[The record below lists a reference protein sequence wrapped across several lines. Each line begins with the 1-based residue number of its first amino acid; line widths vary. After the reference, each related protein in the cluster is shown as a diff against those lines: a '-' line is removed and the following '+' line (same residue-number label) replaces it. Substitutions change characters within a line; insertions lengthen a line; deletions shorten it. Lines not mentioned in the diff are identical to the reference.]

1 MMDTFDY
8 PQMGPNCIDRAVS
21 TVSPQ
26 ALMLM
31 NDSHVHDLAEAFA
44 GRILAMID
52 NQGLVDDH
60 RTRVDLV
67 QRLALSRVPS
77 EQELE
82 IGTGMLN
89 KLELVW
95 QGKTTEALG
104 TYCHMVFNS
113 ASFIYVD

>member
-31 NDSHVHDLAEAFA
+31 NDRHVHELAESFA
-44 GRILAMID
+44 SRVLGMIERQ
-52 NQGLVDDH
+52 NLVDDN
-60 RTRVDLV
+60 RTRVNLV
-67 QRLALSRVPS
+67 YRMALSRPPS
-77 EQELE
+77 PEELE
-82 IGTGMLN
+82 LGSRMLD
-89 KLELVW
+89 KLDTDW
-95 QGKTTEALG
+95 QGKPTQALG
-104 TYCHMVFNS
+104 TYCHTIFNS